1 MLKKVFFQ
9 LHWFLGITA
18 GLVLA
23 LMGTTGALQSFQ
35 PEILR
40 LLNPGVLSITAPAGA
55 VPLTP
60 DVLRERVLADMPG
73 RRLNSLTMLSDPTLP
88 ARAVFALP
96 PPPPGQPMRR
106 GELRWV
112 DPYSG
117 KVLPVPRGVG
127 FFETVRELHRFLLAG
142 DVGKQIVG
150 ACAMVLVFLSL
161 SGLYLRWPRQVAR
174 WRAWFSVSPRQK
186 GRAFLWNLHA
196 TMGTVALLCYLL
208 SALTGMYWAVDVYRD
223 TVSSLLGAP
232 QRSAVRQAAA
242 GPQAGGG
249 ANSGGADAGGP
260 GAGGP
265 AAGATNTA
273 APNTTASNLVASN
286 AGAHNGRV
294 SAGDASTAASVR
306 AGETKPAA
314 PGTAAQNIASSAT
327 ATRNG
332 TPRAGQVR
340 SANSPPAA
348 APPAPVTPPPISL
361 DQVRAQ
367 IIQTAGEIDTI
378 TFALPAR
385 PDLPLQVTYLDANA
399 PHDRA
404 TNQATFDASGTLR
417 QHQRYADKT
426 AGARLVG
433 SVYPLHTGEFF
444 GLPGRLIMMLSALG
458 LPVFAVTGWMLYL
471 DRRRKARALREARGV
486 AATTGPDMPA
496 AAATPLLIAFA
507 SQSGTAER
515 LAWQTAHALQG
526 AGVPVAVHSMAGL
539 DLTMLAGFR
548 RALFVVS
555 TFGDGEAPDA
565 ARRFARQ
572 VMSQTPSLR
581 DIGFGMLSLGDR
593 SYAGFCGFG
602 RSLHSWLTA
611 HGAHTLFDTV
621 EVDNHHP
628 AALATWQQRLAVLG
642 VTDAAPWQDQPFQAW
657 TLSAREQVNPGSQGS
672 PLFHL
677 VLNAPQDV
685 QASWQSGDLVEVLP
699 RHQDDEVATWL
710 RARALDPQSPGEGGR
725 TLAES
730 VANSEWIT
738 GLPADADRDTLL
750 SRLQPMRP
758 RQYSIASIQSDG
770 AVHLLVRR
778 SEHEAGFG
786 LASGLLTATTPV
798 GSTVNLRLRAHPGF
812 HLTADNR
819 ERPLILIGNGSGLAG
834 LMAHLKTRVA
844 ADETRNWLVYGDR
857 NAAVDLP
864 YRDQLMAWQ
873 AQGSIERMDL
883 AFSRDQPERIYVQHK
898 LADAAT
904 ELKAWVDRGAAIYV
918 CGSLD
923 GMAGGV
929 DAVLHAV
936 LGSDLVD
943 ALSAS
948 GRYRRDVY

>member
-40 LLNPGVLSITAPAGA
+40 LLNPGVLTIAAPADA
-55 VPLTP
+55 APLAP
-60 DVLRERVLADMPG
+60 DVLRERVQADMPG
-73 RRLNSLTMLSDPTLP
+73 RRLNSLTLVSDPRLP

-96 PPPPGQPMRR
+96 PPPPGQAMRR

-112 DPYSG
+112 DPFTG

-142 DVGKQIVG
+142 EVGKQIVG
-150 ACAMVLVFLSL
+150 ACAMVLIFLSL
-161 SGLYLRWPRQVAR
+161 SGLYLRWPRQVAQ
-174 WRAWFSVSPRQK
+174 WKAWFSVSPRQK

-196 TMGTVALLCYLL
+196 TLGTVALLCYLL
-208 SALTGMYWAVDVYRD
+208 SALTGMYWAVDAYRN
-223 TVSSLLGAP
+223 TVSSMFGVP
-232 QRSAVRQAAA
+232 QRGA
-242 GPQAGGG
+242 GGGG
-249 ANSGGADAGGP
+249 ANAGP
-260 GAGGP
+260 NALP
-265 AAGATNTA
+265 NTVANTGRNA
-273 APNTTASNLVASN
+273 APATESSQTP
-286 AGAHNGRV
+286 GR
-294 SAGDASTAASVR
+294 G
-306 AGETKPAA
+306 
-314 PGTAAQNIASSAT
+314 
-327 ATRNG
+327 
-332 TPRAGQVR
+332 
-340 SANSPPAA
+340 PAA
-348 APPAPVTPPPISL
+348 APSSPPPLSL
-361 DQVRAQ
+361 DQARAQ
-367 IIQTAGEIDTI
+367 IIQAAGAIDTI

-385 PDLPLQVTYLDANA
+385 PDQPLQVTYLDAGA

-404 TNQATFDASGTLR
+404 TNQVVFDASGSIR
-417 QHQRYADKT
+417 QHQRYADKP

-444 GLPGRLIMMLSALG
+444 GLPGRIILMLSALG

-486 AATTGPDMPA
+486 AATAPTLPDA
-496 AAATPLLIAFA
+496 SATPLLIAFA

-526 AGVPVAVHSMAGL
+526 AGVQVAVHSMAGL

-602 RSLHSWLTA
+602 RSLQSWLVA
-611 HGAHTLFDTV
+611 HGAHTLFDTI
-621 EVDNHHP
+621 EVDNHNP
-628 AALATWQQRLAVLG
+628 AAIAAWQQQLG
-642 VTDAAPWQDQPFQAW
+642 TLGTVPAAPWQEQAFEPW
-657 TLSAREQVNPGSQGS
+657 TLQAREQVNTGSQGS

-677 VLNAPQDV
+677 VLTPPPGVA
-685 QASWQSGDLVEVLP
+685 AHWQSGDLVEVLP
-699 RHQDDEVATWL
+699 RHRDEDVTRWL
-710 RARALDPQSPGEGGR
+710 RSHALDPHAPGDAGR

-738 GLPADADRDTLL
+738 ALPADADRDALL
-750 SRLQPMRP
+750 ARLQPMRP
-758 RQYSIASIQSDG
+758 RQYSIASIPTDG

-778 SEHEAGFG
+778 SEHEAGLG
-786 LASGLLTATTPV
+786 LASGLLTATAPI
-798 GSTVNLRLRAHPGF
+798 GGTVSLRLRAHPGF
-812 HLTADNR
+812 HLSADKLAIDNR
-819 ERPLILIGNGSGLAG
+819 ERPLILIGNGSGMAG
-834 LMAHLKTRVA
+834 LMGHLKTRIA
-844 ADETRNWLVYGDR
+844 AGQRRNWLVYGDR

-864 YRDQLMAWQ
+864 YREQLTAWQ
-873 AQGSIERMDL
+873 ESGDIERMDL

-898 LADAAT
+898 LADAST
-904 ELKAWVDRGAAIYV
+904 TLREWVERGAAIYV
-918 CGSLD
+918 CGSLE

-929 DAVLHAV
+929 DAVLHVV
-936 LGSDLVD
+936 LGTELVD
-943 ALSAS
+943 ALTAA